1 MNSSNV
7 LQVLSIGN
15 YRNIVS
21 PVTVPTVKVLDCCS
35 RIEHLPLDQ
44 NSTWQVFPDQNSP
57 YVLVKAEEAARESR
71 STKQDWYAEMR
82 RKKDEEREAEERKLV
97 GQLFHL
103 QFSSV

>member
-1 MNSSNV
+1 M
-7 LQVLSIGN
+7 
-15 YRNIVS
+15 
-21 PVTVPTVKVLDCCS
+21 
-35 RIEHLPLDQ
+35 DQ
-44 NSTWQVFPDQNSP
+44 NSTWQYFPLHNFFHIF
-57 YVLVKAEEAARESR
+57 LVKAEEAARESR